1 MKIRKVTMDHYSLNR
16 LCSCWSEATATFIL
30 DEIEVGFSLPIEEET
45 KEMKK
50 ISSESLAG
58 ADWDPALRIGAASK
72 MPLIE
77 RVAWTGRIMI

>member
-50 ISSESLAG
+50 ISSESL
-58 ADWDPALRIGAASK
+58 
-72 MPLIE
+72 
-77 RVAWTGRIMI
+77 